1 MLQIFLNNFSFN
13 PIPQAVKPLV
23 EVASNYDF
31 FRGRA
36 IESLGVKGLPTEMRS
51 YSTTSETAKQI
62 GRVSSAL
69 GISPIEAETLINGYA
84 GSLGSYFLA
93 GVDTILGWSGAV
105 PQKPSGVF
113 GDDISGHAAAALGLN
128 RFIKDRPADP
138 ASKYMS
144 DFYEMKREADEVVR
158 GINRLREEGDYE
170 AALEMRKDNRAL
182 ISIKKTLN
190 KRYVKLN
197 QINDQI
203 QGVKSSGLEP
213 EAKQKKLNQL
223 IIQRNRI
230 VSDMAKLKKRIRD
243 V

>member
-1 MLQIFLNNFSFN
+1 M
-13 PIPQAVKPLV
+13 
-23 EVASNYDF
+23 
-31 FRGRA
+31 
-36 IESLGVKGLPTEMRS
+36 
-51 YSTTSETAKQI
+51 
-62 GRVSSAL
+62 
-69 GISPIEAETLINGYA
+69 
-84 GSLGSYFLA
+84 
-93 GVDTILGWSGAV
+93 
-105 PQKPSGVF
+105 F

-128 RFIKDRPADP
+128 RFVKDRPADP

-170 AALEMRKDNRAL
+170 AALEMRKENRAL